1 MNPTFPCGIV
11 EGFYGQ
17 PWTFPQRHKVLRWLS
32 QFGLNTYV
40 YGPKDDLK
48 HRVIWRD
55 LLDDTEADEF
65 KKLIHACREHGI
77 RFVYAI
83 APGWDDLF
91 GGNDWS
97 ASDKRP
103 LLDGLKNRFQ
113 QLLDLGCHDFAVMF
127 DDIPNLPP
135 DELAEIGK
143 RHAETGNEIWQWL
156 QTSPGSSR
164 RKEAPSQT
172 ETPQKIG
179 ASSRRLLPECE
190 APCGSLAICP
200 SVYCTRMAGNAP
212 SDSSY
217 LRALGETL
225 DQRIDIYW
233 TGPEIIS
240 PKITAEHLRA
250 VTEVLRRP
258 PLIWDNLHAND
269 YDCARIYLGPFS
281 DRTSALPQL
290 TRGLVINPNRQCELN
305 FLPLATLGDFVRSGA
320 DYSPNSARQ
329 KAIKMWLP
337 EWNRV
342 TGPAFAAQTIA
353 LIVDCFHLPFANGP
367 KANELMH
374 QVHAALQGSP
384 NEISQALK
392 SVKTTGD
399 VLGKFFFELSAL
411 KNRDLFEALWPHV
424 WRLKDELSLVIAI
437 GEQRLNGVEPPFIA
451 PDYAAGVFRGGLL
464 GELRELIQPASGG
477 FRV

>member
-1 MNPTFPCGIV
+1 MNPTFPCGVV

-17 PWTFPQRHKVLRWLS
+17 PWTFAQRHKIVRWLS

-40 YGPKDDLK
+40 CGPKDDLK
-48 HRVIWRD
+48 HRVLWRD
-55 LLDDTEADEF
+55 LLDDAEADEF
-65 KKLIHACREHGI
+65 KKLIHACRVHGV

-83 APGWDDLF
+83 APGWDELF
-91 GGNDWS
+91 SGSNRS
-97 ASDKRP
+97 ASDARP

-143 RHAETGNEIWQWL
+143 RHATIGNDLWQWL
-156 QTSPGSSR
+156 QTSPRSSR
-164 RKEAPSQT
+164 HKEAPF
-172 ETPQKIG
+172 E
-179 ASSRRLLPECE
+179 
-190 APCGSLAICP
+190 SLAMCP

-225 DQRIDIYW
+225 HQAIDIYW

-240 PKITAEHLRA
+240 PTITAEHLRA

-258 PLIWDNLHAND
+258 PFIWDNLHAND
-269 YDCARIYLGPFS
+269 YDCARIFLGPFS

-305 FLPLATLGDFVRSGA
+305 FLPLATLGDFIRSGA
-320 DYSPNSARQ
+320 EYSPDSAKQ
-329 KAIKMWLP
+329 KAIELWLP
-337 EWNRV
+337 KWNRV
-342 TGPAFAAQTIA
+342 TGPAFAEQTIE
-353 LIVDCFHLPFANGP
+353 LMVDCFHLPFANGP
-367 KANELMH
+367 KANELMN
-374 QVHAALQGSP
+374 QVRAALQGAP
-384 NEISQALK
+384 DEISPALN
-392 SVKTTGD
+392 SVKTTAD
-399 VLGKFFFELSAL
+399 FLGKFFFELSAL

-424 WRLKDELSLVIAI
+424 WRLKDELGLIIAI
-437 GEQRLNGVEPPFIA
+437 GEQRLNRAKPPFIA
-451 PDYAAGVFRGGLL
+451 PDYAAGVFRGGLI

-477 FRV
+477 FQIRI